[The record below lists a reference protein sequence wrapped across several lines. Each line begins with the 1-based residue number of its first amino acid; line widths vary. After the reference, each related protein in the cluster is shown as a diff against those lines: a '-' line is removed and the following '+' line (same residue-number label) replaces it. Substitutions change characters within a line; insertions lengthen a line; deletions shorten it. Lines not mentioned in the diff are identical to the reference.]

1 MYAGESP
8 GFNRPRG
15 ARGEEAMTETTEAGT
30 QADATAGIG
39 ARLRALR
46 KLHGLSQR
54 ELARRAGVTNAT
66 ISLIEAERVSPSISS
81 LKKVLDGVPTSLA
94 EFFTIESQVID
105 HPRIFYRAGE
115 LPDMGS
121 SNIAFRLVGAE
132 RTERAM
138 TVLHETYAPGSDTGE
153 EMLSHAGEE
162 GGVVVSGE
170 IELTVG
176 TDTRRLGVGDGYY
189 FSSRLPH
196 RFRNPGSEP
205 CEIVSANTPPSL

>member
-1 MYAGESP
+1 MTATP
-8 GFNRPRG
+8 DDTTQLTTDV
-15 ARGEEAMTETTEAGT
+15 EAET
-30 QADATAGIG
+30 GIG

-46 KLHGLSQR
+46 TLHGLSQR

-94 EFFTIESQVID
+94 EFFTVDTEGAS
-105 HPRIFYRAGE
+105 HPRIFYGAGD
-115 LPDMGS
+115 LPNVGS
-121 SNIAFRLVGAE
+121 GDVAFRLVGAD

-138 TVLHETYAPGSDTGE
+138 NLLHETYAPGSDTGE
-153 EMLSHAGEE
+153 EMLTHGGEE
-162 GGVVVSGE
+162 AGLVVRGE

-176 TDTRRLGVGDGYY
+176 DDSRVLGVGDGYY

-196 RFRNPGSEP
+196 RFRNPGTEP